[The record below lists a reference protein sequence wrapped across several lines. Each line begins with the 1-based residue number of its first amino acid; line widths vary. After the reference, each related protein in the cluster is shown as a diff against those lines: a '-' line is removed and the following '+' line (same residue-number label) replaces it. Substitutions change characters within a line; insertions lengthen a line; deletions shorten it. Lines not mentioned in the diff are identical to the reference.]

1 MALSLTICVPP
12 SKLIYACL
20 FRAWQYRPK
29 IISLYFLR
37 WMEMQDVQLQSKLF
51 NPHCTLGLL
60 AKYTI
65 SQLFAINKL
74 HKNCFKYF
82 NETNI
87 TRVFIQIQH
96 KMLLL
101 MTTAVSK

>member
-65 SQLFAINKL
+65 SQLFAIKKITQEL
-74 HKNCFKYF
+74 FK
-82 NETNI
+82 
-87 TRVFIQIQH
+87 
-96 KMLLL
+96 
-101 MTTAVSK
+101 